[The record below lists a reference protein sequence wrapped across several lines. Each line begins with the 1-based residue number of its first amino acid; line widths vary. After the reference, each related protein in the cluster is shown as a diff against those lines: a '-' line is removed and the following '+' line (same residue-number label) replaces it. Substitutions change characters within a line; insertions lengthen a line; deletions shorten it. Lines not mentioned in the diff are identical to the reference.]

1 MHSRAGTKSRPGQ
14 LVGDQPINFQNVQSE
29 VYKLIKRKERR
40 ACKLLELSLLKV
52 RIGAMKSAF
61 ITLIGRPSSGKSTL
75 MNELCG
81 RKISIIAP
89 SPQTTRNK
97 VRGILT
103 DTRGQ
108 LVFIDTPGYHI
119 SDKKLNLQL
128 KTVSVSALEDAD
140 LILYVIDSSR
150 RTGEEEKNLSNLL
163 QKFHEKLVI
172 AVNKTD
178 LPGSNCKGII
188 NDFKEPFPEVAI
200 LPVSALKAEGI
211 EDLKMVLFAKSPEG
225 EKMYP
230 DEFFTD
236 QEPEFRAAEII
247 REKAINRVK
256 EELPHAIYVEIA
268 DMEASDDG
276 SVLWIRAFLIVERE
290 SQKGIV
296 VGKGGVGIKAIRVSA
311 QKELNEIFP
320 YRVNL
325 DLRVKANTKW
335 RRNDQILKRLIY

>member
-1 MHSRAGTKSRPGQ
+1 MSGTK
-14 LVGDQPINFQNVQSE
+14 I
-29 VYKLIKRKERR
+29 
-40 ACKLLELSLLKV
+40 
-52 RIGAMKSAF
+52 RIGFMKSAF

-81 RKISIIAP
+81 RKISIVAP

-150 RTGEEEKNLSNLL
+150 RTGEEEKNLSDLL
-163 QKFHEKLVI
+163 QKFHKKLII
-172 AVNKTD
+172 AINKTD
-178 LPGSNCKGII
+178 LPGGSSKEIAGTLKEFFPDAAII
-188 NDFKEPFPEVAI
+188 
-200 LPVSALKAEGI
+200 PVSALKADGT
-211 EDLKMVLFAKSPEG
+211 EDLKMVLFDKSPEG

-236 QEPEFRAAEII
+236 QEPEFRASEII

-268 DMEASDDG
+268 DMEVSDDG
-276 SVLWIRAFLIVERE
+276 TVLWIRAFLIVERE

>member
-1 MHSRAGTKSRPGQ
+1 
-14 LVGDQPINFQNVQSE
+14 
-29 VYKLIKRKERR
+29 
-40 ACKLLELSLLKV
+40 
-52 RIGAMKSAF
+52 
-61 ITLIGRPSSGKSTL
+61 

-81 RKISIIAP
+81 HKISIVAP

-103 DTRGQ
+103 DTQGQ

-150 RTGEEEKNLSNLL
+150 RTGEEEKNLTGLL
-163 QKFHEKLVI
+163 QRFHEKLII
-172 AVNKTD
+172 AINKTD
-178 LPGSNCKGII
+178 LPGGNSKEITGN
-188 NDFKEPFPEVAI
+188 FKELFPETAVI
-200 LPVSALKAEGI
+200 PVSALKADGI
-211 EDLKMVLFAKSPEG
+211 EDLKMVLFDKSPEG

-236 QEPEFRAAEII
+236 QEPEFRATEII

-268 DMEASDDG
+268 DMEMNEE
-276 SVLWIRAFLIVERE
+276 VLWVRGFIFVERE
-290 SQKGIV
+290 SQKGIII
-296 VGKGGVGIKAIRVSA
+296 GHQGKAIKRVGTQA
-311 QKELNEIFP
+311 RIDIEKFFDKKVYIEL
-320 YRVNL
+320 Y
-325 DLRVKANTKW
+325 VKVDDNW
-335 RRNDQILKRLIY
+335 RNKASSLNKYGYNH

>member
-1 MHSRAGTKSRPGQ
+1 
-14 LVGDQPINFQNVQSE
+14 
-29 VYKLIKRKERR
+29 
-40 ACKLLELSLLKV
+40 
-52 RIGAMKSAF
+52 MKSAF

-81 RKISIIAP
+81 HKISIVAP
-89 SPQTTRNK
+89 SPQTTRNR

-103 DTRGQ
+103 DNQGQ

-150 RTGEEEKNLSNLL
+150 RTGEEEKNLTGLL
-163 QKFHEKLVI
+163 QRFHEKLII
-172 AVNKTD
+172 AINKTD
-178 LPGSNCKGII
+178 LPGGSKEITGN
-188 NDFKEPFPEVAI
+188 FKELFPEAAVI
-200 LPVSALKAEGI
+200 PISALKADGI
-211 EDLKMVLFAKSPEG
+211 EDLKIVLFDKSPEG

-268 DMEASDDG
+268 DMEISDDG
-276 SVLWIRAFLIVERE
+276 TVLWIRAFLIVERE

-325 DLRVKANTKW
+325 DLRVKANAKW
-335 RRNDQILKRLIY
+335 RRNDQVLKKLIY

>member
-1 MHSRAGTKSRPGQ
+1 M
-14 LVGDQPINFQNVQSE
+14 
-29 VYKLIKRKERR
+29 
-40 ACKLLELSLLKV
+40 
-52 RIGAMKSAF
+52 GAMKSAF

-81 RKISIIAP
+81 RKISIVAP
-89 SPQTTRNK
+89 SPQTTRNR
-97 VRGILT
+97 VRGIFT

-119 SDKKLNLQL
+119 SEKKLNLQL
-128 KTVSVSALEDAD
+128 KTVSVTALEDAD

-150 RTGEEEKNLSNLL
+150 RLGEEEENLTNLL
-163 QKFHEKLVI
+163 KRFNEKMVI

-178 LPGSNCKGII
+178 LSGNSSKEII
-188 NDFKEPFPEVAI
+188 GNYKDLFPDAAI
-200 LPVSALKAEGI
+200 IPVSALEAKGT
-211 EDLKMVLFAKSPEG
+211 EDLKMVLFDKSPEG

-236 QEPEFRAAEII
+236 QEPEFRASEII

-268 DMEASDDG
+268 DMEVSDDG
-276 SVLWIRAFLIVERE
+276 KVLWIRAFLIVERE

-335 RRNDQILKRLIY
+335 RRNDQLLKKLIY

>member
-1 MHSRAGTKSRPGQ
+1 M
-14 LVGDQPINFQNVQSE
+14 
-29 VYKLIKRKERR
+29 
-40 ACKLLELSLLKV
+40 
-52 RIGAMKSAF
+52 GAMKSAF

-81 RKISIIAP
+81 HKISIVAP
-89 SPQTTRNK
+89 SPQTTRNR

-150 RTGEEEKNLSNLL
+150 RSGEEEENLQNLL
-163 QKFHEKLVI
+163 KRFNEKLII

-178 LPGSNCKGII
+178 LPGENSKSII
-188 NDFKEPFPEVAI
+188 NDLKEVFPDAAV
-200 LPVSALKAEGI
+200 LPVSALEAKGTD
-211 EDLKMVLFAKSPEG
+211 DLKMVLFDKSPEG

-236 QEPEFRAAEII
+236 QEPEFRASEII

-268 DMEASDDG
+268 DMEVSDDG
-276 SVLWIRAFLIVERE
+276 KVLWIRAFLIVERE

-311 QKELNEIFP
+311 QKELNGIFP

-335 RRNDQILKRLIY
+335 RRNDQLLKKLIY

>member
-1 MHSRAGTKSRPGQ
+1 
-14 LVGDQPINFQNVQSE
+14 
-29 VYKLIKRKERR
+29 
-40 ACKLLELSLLKV
+40 
-52 RIGAMKSAF
+52 MKSAF

-81 RKISIIAP
+81 RKISIVAP
-89 SPQTTRNK
+89 SPQTTRNR

-150 RTGEEEKNLSNLL
+150 RLGEEEENLTDLL
-163 QKFHEKLVI
+163 KRFNEKLVI

-178 LPGSNCKGII
+178 LPGSSSKEII
-188 NDFKEPFPEVAI
+188 DNYKELFPDAAI
-200 LPVSALKAEGI
+200 LAVSALEADGT
-211 EDLKMVLFAKSPEG
+211 EDLKMVLFDKSPDG

-236 QEPEFRAAEII
+236 QEPEFRASEII

-268 DMEASDDG
+268 DMEVSDDG
-276 SVLWIRAFLIVERE
+276 KVLWIRAFLIVERE

-296 VGKGGVGIKAIRVSA
+296 VGKGGAGIKVIRVSA

-335 RRNDQILKRLIY
+335 RRNDQLLKRLIY

>member
-1 MHSRAGTKSRPGQ
+1 
-14 LVGDQPINFQNVQSE
+14 
-29 VYKLIKRKERR
+29 
-40 ACKLLELSLLKV
+40 
-52 RIGAMKSAF
+52 MKSAF

-89 SPQTTRNK
+89 SPQTTRNR

-150 RTGEEEKNLSNLL
+150 RTGEEEKNLSDLL
-163 QKFHEKLVI
+163 QRFHGKLII

-178 LPGSNCKGII
+178 IPGGSSKEISSN
-188 NDFKEPFPEVAI
+188 FKELFPKATI
-200 LPVSALKAEGI
+200 IPVSALKAEGT
-211 EDLKMVLFAKSPEG
+211 EDLKMVLFDKSPEG

-236 QEPEFRAAEII
+236 QEPEFRASEII

-268 DMEASDDG
+268 DMEEAEDG
-276 SVLWIRAFLIVERE
+276 KVLWIRAFLIVERE

-296 VGKGGVGIKAIRVSA
+296 VGKGGAGIKAIRVAA

-325 DLRVKANTKW
+325 DLRVKANAKW
-335 RRNDQILKRLIY
+335 RRNDQLLKRLIY

>member
-1 MHSRAGTKSRPGQ
+1 
-14 LVGDQPINFQNVQSE
+14 
-29 VYKLIKRKERR
+29 
-40 ACKLLELSLLKV
+40 
-52 RIGAMKSAF
+52 MKSAF

-81 RKISIIAP
+81 HKISIVAP
-89 SPQTTRNK
+89 SPQTTRNR

-119 SDKKLNLQL
+119 SDKKLNLKL

-150 RTGEEEKNLSNLL
+150 RSGEEEESLKNLLKRFND
-163 QKFHEKLVI
+163 KLII

-178 LPGSNCKGII
+178 LPGGNSKSII
-188 NDFKEPFPEVAI
+188 IDLKEVFPDAAI
-200 LPVSALKAEGI
+200 LPVSALKAEGT
-211 EDLKMVLFAKSPEG
+211 EDLIMVLFDKSPEG

-236 QEPEFRAAEII
+236 QEPEFRASEII

-268 DMEASDDG
+268 DMEVSDDG
-276 SVLWIRAFLIVERE
+276 KVLWIRAFLIVERE

-311 QKELNEIFP
+311 QKELNDIFP

-325 DLRVKANTKW
+325 DLRVKANSKW
-335 RRNDQILKRLIY
+335 RRNDQLLRKLIY

>member
-1 MHSRAGTKSRPGQ
+1 
-14 LVGDQPINFQNVQSE
+14 
-29 VYKLIKRKERR
+29 
-40 ACKLLELSLLKV
+40 
-52 RIGAMKSAF
+52 MKSSF
-61 ITLIGRPSSGKSTL
+61 ITLIGRPSAGKSTL

-81 RKISIIAP
+81 HKISIVAP

-103 DTRGQ
+103 ETRGQ
-108 LVFIDTPGYHI
+108 LVFLDTPGYHL

-150 RTGEEEKNLSNLL
+150 RSGEEEDALANILK
-163 QKFHEKLVI
+163 QFHSKLVI
-172 AVNKTD
+172 AINKIDTRE
-178 LPGSNCKGII
+178 SNKDQLY
-188 NDFKEPFPEVAI
+188 NNLEDRFPEATI
-200 LPVSALKAEGI
+200 IPVSALKGKGI
-211 EDLKMVLFAKSPEG
+211 DDLKSALFEKSEDG

-236 QEPEFRAAEII
+236 QEPEFRASEII

-256 EELPHAIYVEIA
+256 EELPHAIYVEIS
-268 DMEASDDG
+268 DMEEAEDG
-276 SVLWIRAFLIVERE
+276 KVLWIRAFLIVERE

-296 VGKGGVGIKAIRVSA
+296 VGRGGAGIKEIRKAA
-311 QKELNEIFP
+311 QKELNTIFP
-320 YRVNL
+320 YRVML
-325 DLRVKANTKW
+325 DLRVKANSKW

>member
-1 MHSRAGTKSRPGQ
+1 
-14 LVGDQPINFQNVQSE
+14 
-29 VYKLIKRKERR
+29 
-40 ACKLLELSLLKV
+40 
-52 RIGAMKSAF
+52 MKSAF
-61 ITLIGRPSSGKSTL
+61 ITLIGRPSAGKSTL

-81 RKISIIAP
+81 HKISIVAP
-89 SPQTTRNK
+89 SPQTTRNR

-119 SDKKLNLQL
+119 SDKKLNLKL

-140 LILYVIDSSR
+140 LILYVIDLSR
-150 RTGEEEKNLSNLL
+150 RSGEEEEKLKNLLKRFN
-163 QKFHEKLVI
+163 EKLII

-178 LPGSNCKGII
+178 IPDKNSKSII
-188 NDFKEPFPEVAI
+188 NDLEEVFPDAAI
-200 LPVSALKAEGI
+200 LPVSALKAEGL
-211 EDLKMVLFAKSPEG
+211 EDLKMVLFDKAPEG

-236 QEPEFRAAEII
+236 QEPEFRASEII

-268 DMEASDDG
+268 DMEVSDDG
-276 SVLWIRAFLIVERE
+276 KVLWIRAFLIVERE

-311 QKELNEIFP
+311 QKELNSIFP

-325 DLRVKANTKW
+325 DLRVKANSKW
-335 RRNDQILKRLIY
+335 RRNDQLLKKLIY

>member
-1 MHSRAGTKSRPGQ
+1 M
-14 LVGDQPINFQNVQSE
+14 
-29 VYKLIKRKERR
+29 
-40 ACKLLELSLLKV
+40 
-52 RIGAMKSAF
+52 GAMKSAF

-75 MNELCG
+75 MNKLCG
-81 RKISIIAP
+81 HKISIVAP
-89 SPQTTRNK
+89 SPQTTRNR

-119 SDKKLNLQL
+119 SDKKLNLKL

-150 RTGEEEKNLSNLL
+150 RSGEEE
-163 QKFHEKLVI
+163 EKLKSLLKRFKQKLII

-178 LPGSNCKGII
+178 LPGGNSKSII
-188 NDFKEPFPEVAI
+188 NDLKEVFPDAAI
-200 LPVSALKAEGI
+200 LPVSALKAEGT
-211 EDLKMVLFAKSPEG
+211 EDLKMVLFDKSPEG
-225 EKMYP
+225 DKMYP

-236 QEPEFRAAEII
+236 QEPEFRASEII

-268 DMEASDDG
+268 DMEVSDDG
-276 SVLWIRAFLIVERE
+276 KVLWIRAFLIVERE

-325 DLRVKANTKW
+325 DLRVKANAKW
-335 RRNDQILKRLIY
+335 RRNDQLLRKLIY

>member
-1 MHSRAGTKSRPGQ
+1 
-14 LVGDQPINFQNVQSE
+14 
-29 VYKLIKRKERR
+29 
-40 ACKLLELSLLKV
+40 
-52 RIGAMKSAF
+52 MKSAF

-81 RKISIIAP
+81 RKISIVAP
-89 SPQTTRNK
+89 SPQTTRNR

-150 RTGEEEKNLSNLL
+150 SSGEEEENLKNLLKRFN
-163 QKFHEKLVI
+163 EKLII
-172 AVNKTD
+172 AINKTD
-178 LPGSNCKGII
+178 LPGSNSKGITGEL
-188 NDFKEPFPEVAI
+188 KELFPEAAI
-200 LPVSALKAEGI
+200 LPVSALKADGI
-211 EDLKMVLFAKSPEG
+211 EDLKLVLFDKSPDG

-236 QEPEFRAAEII
+236 QEPEFRASEII

-268 DMEASDDG
+268 DMEVSDDG
-276 SVLWIRAFLIVERE
+276 KVLWIRAFLIVERE

-296 VGKGGVGIKAIRVSA
+296 VGKGGAGIKVIRVSA

-320 YRVNL
+320 YKVNL

-335 RRNDQILKRLIY
+335 RRNDQLLKRLIY